1 MNENGQ
7 NSITDI
13 NISNNNAKQ
22 ELINLILTSSENA
35 GKPEHQDSLY
45 KLYQEERDEVKITSN
60 LLEILD
66 EFDQCINKLSQT
78 QNLQLLIFIK
88 NILERF
94 KAKPKLK
101 QIQNFEKKVYLG
113 IIFYLNFNFSNTNAN
128 STDYNQLKNIYDV
141 IINFLFDLIV
151 VMQDPKNFL
160 QQIYDK
166 IILNYLNNKNNLNNI
181 ISHESVI
188 KFIFVYESF
197 CRIYLIYI
205 NKNEE
210 INIIFDKYYE
220 LLKYCKL
227 YCASMGNI
235 SHSKSEKEKKELDDL
250 NAKLI
255 NQCILSFSKTTMLCL
270 DQYIKCQILF
280 ISPEFKKSIDEKSN
294 ERYIFM
300 NNDYFLK
307 FMDSCFYYDDNKN
320 IFSLGI
326 EYANNPQ
333 KRFDFILTKGKG
345 ILIEVLTVL
354 IKKLTKYEL
363 FNSYEN
369 FNTFSTNYY
378 CNIVDYLIDFYKAGN
393 YPREKANNEPEEII
407 QLSVIVKAINFI
419 DEIIDN
425 QIYQKLIDSNLFKI
439 NCNNKNEKY
448 ENIFKYII
456 VPNLL
461 QTELEKTFFEFDQDE
476 YLKNLLDMCNKCEV
490 KLPKQK
496 SIKLLIT
503 ICDVVDGF
511 LSYVTH
517 IYILILKNISLT
529 NNNTN
534 NTVNIQIE
542 EKYKPVYSFLT
553 QNINPFNL
561 IEQSLQVLTSISF
574 LFGDKPEVGD
584 FFNEEIDLINYMLIK
599 ITDPFLKSKLCAF
612 YSLNLD
618 TLFHN
623 DEEVLSKSFDDS
635 LNFLFDCIF
644 NKTSNP
650 SLIKTAL
657 NCINEVIF
665 NNYIKKFCVTSVC
678 IYALKVI
685 NFFNIKENLAGNE
698 EEFNE
703 FLKGIVKEYMYDLG
717 DSTIQLFSLFWDKFF
732 ISLNKISKE
741 GKDTEDFGK
750 RCGINTINSSGILK
764 DKTKEVNEAMELSSQ
779 INIIK
784 NFINIIL
791 NKEID
796 IKNNI
801 YEKILS
807 LFPKLSSYLDIDFEE
822 EILQLIS
829 KVITDV
835 KLLPESY
842 FLYFKNYF
850 NSLNKSL
857 NNEHE
862 YEYRLEKYHLD
873 FIFTCLQSF
882 KKNLLENEKIKEI
895 LINNMKTRL
904 STVRRCIPINK
915 IFSEHYVY
923 CDMGLCIDI
932 FFFDNFTNANICELI
947 EIFYQRMEKI
957 PNTDFNLN
965 TKLCIDIFLLLIKS
979 DNYDIFDKVF
989 LNNKKVNL
997 YNFLCK
1003 VISFFPVKDLSLIE
1017 HQVIAIFCSLII
1029 RYMIIK
1035 QKNNQKILINDDKY
1049 LKDIDTQKIFYHI
1062 FNLNLNQLNI
1072 IKTKS
1077 TYMMNKNQIKEEEL
1091 IRKNQ
1096 NKEIIFDTYPI
1107 NDTNDSNNFKKNT
1120 KMVYNERKPHSESII
1135 KKYDYSNNENSID
1148 YKATEDDF
1156 LINDDKFDNK
1166 DDNDKYD
1173 EKEEYDDENMDPLKY
1188 DDDDENENGDNDNNE
1203 DENSNCD
1210 DDRDEEFLTIKNECK
1225 NNFSYYF
1232 NKFANE
1238 ELVVYLRQINEFHLF
1253 EIMIKDI
1260 EVNDANFLNLLLN
1273 QIKTSQGEN
1282 KLKLIQQFKGIQKI
1296 EFKSRNLFSYRK
1308 IIKIQNNKK

>member
-210 INIIFDKYYE
+210 INIIFEKYYE

-644 NKTSNP
+644 NKASNS

-665 NNYIKKFCVTSVC
+665 NNYIKKFCVISVC
-678 IYALKVI
+678 IYSLKVI
-685 NFFNIKENLAGNE
+685 NFFDVKENLAGKE
-698 EEFNE
+698 EEYNE
-703 FLKGIVKEYMYDLG
+703 FLKGIMKEYMYDLG
-717 DSTIQLFSLFWDKFF
+717 ESIIQLFSLFWDKFV
-732 ISLNKISKE
+732 INLNKISKE
-741 GKDTEDFGK
+741 DKDTEDFK
-750 RCGINTINSSGILK
+750 KYDINSMMSSGVLK
-764 DKTKEVNEAMELSSQ
+764 DKAKEVNEAMELSSQ

-791 NKEID
+791 NKGVD

-829 KVITDV
+829 KVISDV
-835 KLLPESY
+835 RLLPELY
-842 FLYFKNYF
+842 FTYFKNYF

-857 NNEHE
+857 NNE
-862 YEYRLEKYHLD
+862 YAYRLEKYHLD

-882 KKNLLENEKIKEI
+882 KRYLLENEHIKEI
-895 LINNMKTRL
+895 LINNMKIRL
-904 STVRRCIPINK
+904 STVRRYIPIKK
-915 IFSEHYVY
+915 IFSEHYIY

-932 FFFDNFTNANICELI
+932 FF
-947 EIFYQRMEKI
+947 
-957 PNTDFNLN
+957 
-965 TKLCIDIFLLLIKS
+965 
-979 DNYDIFDKVF
+979 
-989 LNNKKVNL
+989 
-997 YNFLCK
+997 
-1003 VISFFPVKDLSLIE
+1003 
-1017 HQVIAIFCSLII
+1017 LII
-1029 RYMIIK
+1029 LPMR
-1035 QKNNQKILINDDKY
+1035 
-1049 LKDIDTQKIFYHI
+1049 IF
-1062 FNLNLNQLNI
+1062 
-1072 IKTKS
+1072 
-1077 TYMMNKNQIKEEEL
+1077 
-1091 IRKNQ
+1091 Q
-1096 NKEIIFDTYPI
+1096 N
-1107 NDTNDSNNFKKNT
+1107 
-1120 KMVYNERKPHSESII
+1120 
-1135 KKYDYSNNENSID
+1135 
-1148 YKATEDDF
+1148 
-1156 LINDDKFDNK
+1156 
-1166 DDNDKYD
+1166 
-1173 EKEEYDDENMDPLKY
+1173 
-1188 DDDDENENGDNDNNE
+1188 
-1203 DENSNCD
+1203 
-1210 DDRDEEFLTIKNECK
+1210 
-1225 NNFSYYF
+1225 
-1232 NKFANE
+1232 
-1238 ELVVYLRQINEFHLF
+1238 
-1253 EIMIKDI
+1253 
-1260 EVNDANFLNLLLN
+1260 
-1273 QIKTSQGEN
+1273 
-1282 KLKLIQQFKGIQKI
+1282 
-1296 EFKSRNLFSYRK
+1296 
-1308 IIKIQNNKK
+1308 